1 MQCIEI
7 IFLTGFIVVF
17 LFLFNQENLYM
28 IHLDSDLFYDIC
40 NPTKLIQSKIESL
53 TFVNV
58 SNPTLTSFL
67 LRSESK
73 SSFITSSALS

>member
-1 MQCIEI
+1 
-7 IFLTGFIVVF
+7 
-17 LFLFNQENLYM
+17 M

-53 TFVNV
+53 TFINV

-67 LRSESK
+67 LRSESE

>member
-1 MQCIEI
+1 
-7 IFLTGFIVVF
+7 
-17 LFLFNQENLYM
+17 M

-53 TFVNV
+53 TFINV

-67 LRSESK
+67 VRSESK
-73 SSFITSSALS
+73 SSFITSSALSWIVISMLPLLKCVACSSSESL